1 MDPLITLKLV
11 LVGFL
16 FLLSG
21 FFSCSEAAL
30 FSLTPLHLHK
40 MAEDRLPFL
49 ATVRTLT
56 ARPKH
61 LLITIV
67 VGNEIVN
74 IAISVFMAS
83 IFLSL
88 FPVDGAWMA
97 VIVTTLLLLV
107 FGETIPKTF
116 GVVYTMSLSAFFSP
130 LLNLFSRVEKPVV
143 WALEAI
149 SERFVS
155 LLTRGGESPRSA
167 LTEREFR
174 TLLDAGER
182 EGAIES
188 AQRDLIHR
196 VFDLGD
202 KPVVEV
208 MVPRVD
214 MFCLPQSLAPRDM
227 LREVVAARHSRVPIC
242 GADRDDIVGIL
253 LAKDLLAGFR
263 NGEPV
268 TGIQQLLQ
276 KPFFIPEVRP
286 AGSVLK
292 DFQARRTHIAIVVDE
307 YGGVAGLVTIED
319 VLEQIVGDIEDEYDF
334 DEAADNILLDQA
346 GHYRVKA
353 TTEIADFNAAFGT
366 HFSDE
371 EFDTVGGMVIHN
383 LGRLPKRGEVV
394 QVDGLRIQVLRADSR
409 RVHTLLVDRSPAAS

>member
-56 ARPKH
+56 ARPKR

-107 FGETIPKTF
+107 FGETLPKTF

-155 LLTRGGESPRSA
+155 LLTRGGKVR
-167 LTEREFR
+167 
-174 TLLDAGER
+174 
-182 EGAIES
+182 
-188 AQRDLIHR
+188 
-196 VFDLGD
+196 
-202 KPVVEV
+202 
-208 MVPRVD
+208 
-214 MFCLPQSLAPRDM
+214 
-227 LREVVAARHSRVPIC
+227 AAR
-242 GADRDDIVGIL
+242 
-253 LAKDLLAGFR
+253 
-263 NGEPV
+263 
-268 TGIQQLLQ
+268 
-276 KPFFIPEVRP
+276 
-286 AGSVLK
+286 
-292 DFQARRTHIAIVVDE
+292 
-307 YGGVAGLVTIED
+307 
-319 VLEQIVGDIEDEYDF
+319 
-334 DEAADNILLDQA
+334 
-346 GHYRVKA
+346 
-353 TTEIADFNAAFGT
+353 
-366 HFSDE
+366 
-371 EFDTVGGMVIHN
+371 
-383 LGRLPKRGEVV
+383 
-394 QVDGLRIQVLRADSR
+394 
-409 RVHTLLVDRSPAAS
+409 

>member
-56 ARPKH
+56 ARPKR

-107 FGETIPKTF
+107 FGETLPKTF

-167 LTEREFR
+167 LTEQEFR

-292 DFQARRTHIAIVVDE
+292 DFQARRTQIAIVVDE
-307 YGGVAGLVTIED
+307 YGGVSGLVTIED
-319 VLEQIVGDIEDEYDF
+319 ILEDLFEDLYDEHGIGETLWRRVDEKTLVVSGKMPF
-334 DEAADNILLDQA
+334 DDLRELLTDLA
-346 GHYRVKA
+346 
-353 TTEIADFNAAFGT
+353 
-366 HFSDE
+366 SDE
-371 EFDTVGGMVIHN
+371 EFETVGGFVFH
-383 LGRLPKRGEVV
+383 LFGRLPAAGDAVV
-394 QVDGLRIQVLRADSR
+394 QAGRRFRVEKMGRARILRVRIETAETEADG
-409 RVHTLLVDRSPAAS
+409 